1 MKIVQSS
8 VEASGTHAL
17 VETTD
22 VREVIER
29 HFEVAYN
36 DASAALASREATVA
50 DQLRLAHLLETLL
63 SHLLAALGQSGK
75 ASTATADPP
84 IDASSADPLAAS
96 SPTGTG
102 ASVGHAGRVV
112 EYTWREMRTTTVSE
126 QETTAYSAC
135 GMVNTADG
143 RCLNF
148 SLALTMA
155 RSTVATQTSVAAGGV
170 RLCDPLVVNFDG
182 GAAALSG
189 RTFAFDLNADGQAE
203 SLDTLGAG
211 SAYLVIDREG
221 DGRIADG
228 REVVGAVSGAV
239 SGDAFADLAKDDS
252 DGNGWLDEADPAFA
266 ALRLWRRDDA
276 GVDRL
281 TSLADAGIGALYL
294 GASATPFTEMSGGS
308 AGPDNTE
315 DSNETK
321 KTGDPADAENPA
333 VRAYVRSTSI
343 FLSESGKVGTLQH
356 VDFAV

>member
-17 VETTD
+17 VETLD
-22 VREVIER
+22 VREEIDR
-29 HFEVAYN
+29 HFEIAYN
-36 DASAALASREATVA
+36 DASAALASREAAVA
-50 DQLRLAHLLETLL
+50 DQLRLAHLLESLL

-75 ASTATADPP
+75 ASTATADPRV
-84 IDASSADPLAAS
+84 DASSADPLAAS
-96 SPTGTG
+96 SAAGT
-102 ASVGHAGRVV
+102 AGHAGRVV
-112 EYTWREMRTTTVSE
+112 EYTWREMRTTTVCE

-135 GMVNTADG
+135 GTVNTADG

-155 RSTVATQTSVAAGGV
+155 RSSVETQTSVAAGGV
-170 RLCDPLVVNFDG
+170 RVCDPLVVNFDG
-182 GAAALSG
+182 GAAELSG
-189 RTFAFDLNADGQAE
+189 RTFAFDLNADGQTE

-211 SAYLVIDREG
+211 SAYLTIDRDG

-228 REVVGAVSGAV
+228 REVVGAL

-266 ALRLWRRDDA
+266 TLRLWRRDDTRA
-276 GVDRL
+276 DRL
-281 TSLADAGIGALYL
+281 TTLADAGIGALYL
-294 GASATPFTEMSGGS
+294 GASATPFTEMGDDPAS
-308 AGPDNTE
+308 PDRAKGANDPT
-315 DSNETK
+315 NP
-321 KTGDPADAENPA
+321 GDPSGPEHPA

>member
-8 VEASGTHAL
+8 VEASGTHAV
-17 VETTD
+17 VETID
-22 VREVIER
+22 VREEIDR

-36 DASAALASREATVA
+36 DASAALASREAAAA
-50 DQLRLAHLLETLL
+50 DQLRLAHLLESLL

-75 ASTATADPP
+75 ASTATADPWV
-84 IDASSADPLAAS
+84 DASAS
-96 SPTGTG
+96 DTVGASPGTSTG
-102 ASVGHAGRVV
+102 ASAGHTGRVV
-112 EYTWREMRTTTVSE
+112 EYTWRELRTITVSE

-135 GMVNTADG
+135 GTVNTADG

-155 RSTVATQTSVAAGGV
+155 RSSVATQTSVAAGGV
-170 RLCDPLVVNFDG
+170 RVCDPLVVNFDG
-182 GAAALSG
+182 GAAELSG

-203 SLDTLGAG
+203 SLDTLGVA
-211 SAYLVIDREG
+211 SAYLTIDRDG

-228 REVVGAVSGAV
+228 REVVGAL

-266 ALRLWRRDDA
+266 TLRLWRRDDT

-281 TSLADAGIGALYL
+281 TTLADAGIGALYL
-294 GASATPFTEMSGGS
+294 GASATPFTEMAADPAS
-308 AGPDNTE
+308 PDRAKDANAPT
-315 DSNETK
+315 NP
-321 KTGDPADAENPA
+321 GDPSGPENPA